1 MTRLSS
7 LVPLAAGQHMALV
20 EASYVLS
27 LLYRHFDV
35 TLVPGHPVKVLDS
48 LTLPM
53 KHGLLATV
61 KERQPSTAQPTTA

>member
-1 MTRLSS
+1 
-7 LVPLAAGQHMALV
+7 MALV

-35 TLVPGHPVKVLDS
+35 TLVPGHPVKIMDS

-53 KHGLLATV
+53 QHGLLATV
-61 KERQPSTAQPTTA
+61 KERHPASQQSPATA